1 MVFSK
6 VGWLMNPCARHPLA
20 QGHIHR
26 YVGCH
31 RKLAVR
37 QREVK
42 SPAAAKGYWSTAKS
56 KPFI

>member
-1 MVFSK
+1 
-6 VGWLMNPCARHPLA
+6 MNPCARHPLA
-20 QGHIHR
+20 QGHIHK
-26 YVGCH
+26 YVECH

-42 SPAAAKGYWSTAKS
+42 SPAAASEYWSTAKS